1 MKFRNPFFL
10 ENIMQDQ
17 PYCSLLLVAPFCDGA
32 CPGCQNT
39 VLNDA
44 DVLDVSVA
52 ELAKTYRENPF
63 VDGITVAGLEIC
75 LSGEE
80 FVNDLVSFIERA
92 QVPRVTIYSRF
103 PPEHPRLK
111 SILSRIAAIGSVEEL
126 YCKTGMFMQNS
137 ASRSVVLK
145 SNNAQGQT
153 WTISL
158 ASSNQEF
165 HVLKG
170 DSWRLAAA

>member
-1 MKFRNPFFL
+1 
-10 ENIMQDQ
+10 MQDQ

-44 DVLDVSVA
+44 DVLDVSVT

-80 FVNDLVSFIERA
+80 FVNDLVAFVKEA
-92 QVPRVTIYSRF
+92 AVPRVTIYSRF
-103 PPEHPRLK
+103 APNHPKLK
-111 SILSRIAAIGSVEEL
+111 AILARIAEVTSVEEL
-126 YCKTGMFMQNS
+126 YCKTGMFMQNGS
-137 ASRSVVLK
+137 TKTVVLK
-145 SNNAQGQT
+145 NVAEGGQT

-158 ASSNQEF
+158 ASANQEF

-170 DSWRLAAA
+170 SSWQVAAA